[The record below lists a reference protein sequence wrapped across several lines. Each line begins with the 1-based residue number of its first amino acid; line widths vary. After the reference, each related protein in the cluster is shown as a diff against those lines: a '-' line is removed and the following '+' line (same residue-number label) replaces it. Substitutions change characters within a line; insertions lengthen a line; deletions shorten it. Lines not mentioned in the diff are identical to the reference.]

1 MDRELKNIIDFLKLL
16 HYISDIKTLGII
28 MEKKILLHIEKL
40 PEGCYLGTSDDIQG
54 LIVQADTISDLLII
68 AKDVAE
74 KLLEAQSNIKK
85 NIPFIDD
92 KFDLPLIVNM

>member
-1 MDRELKNIIDFLKLL
+1 
-16 HYISDIKTLGII
+16 
-28 MEKKILLHIEKL
+28 MEKKILLHVEKL

-54 LIVQADTISDLLII
+54 LVVQADTVSELLKI

-85 NIPFIDD
+85 NIPFVDE
-92 KFDLPLIVNM
+92 KFDLPLIVSM